1 MKRVKA
7 VAAICVLTLAL
18 GTHVNAKETDNQ
30 RLSQYSWLSVGGH
43 NIVSG
48 GELTGN
54 MPQNVSYNIETNV
67 LTLDN
72 FYLEDDSDEF
82 NGILASEMGDDF
94 TIRLEGE
101 NTLDVLQTNSYYG
114 LIDSGWG
121 NLTIE
126 GPGILNLSDISFIG
140 IQCMGDLTIE
150 NCTINMTGDS
160 IQGGYFYG
168 ISGSTYDETE
178 TLINESQIKISNAMT
193 SGSQAANAG
202 IDVQDGNLSVRNSK
216 IDIQLKNGN
225 IFGLAAGQTD
235 EYGGRLTIENSTVEC
250 MTSTDMLNAGNRYNH
265 NVYFYEMTDP
275 DSLYY
280 YVQDGDSFIQKTF
293 DEAFEFEKY
302 LRGRYDSNYGSTVI
316 SSIPLEEY
324 CSHEWDDGKVTIAP
338 SCENEGEKEYTC
350 TKCNE
355 TKIETIPALGHE
367 WKEWE
372 TVKEA
377 TCTEDGVHI
386 RTCSR
391 CNDTDTE
398 PIPQL
403 GHDFEVKIVKE
414 PTCTESGIQ
423 EKICSRCDFVI
434 ENESIPATGHDY
446 EWIVEKEA
454 TFHNDG
460 LKKGTCNKCG
470 DVITQRIP
478 KLSESHEHEF
488 SGKEVITKP
497 ATCTSEGSKNIYCTE
512 PECGEFITEAIPM
525 TEHALGEW
533 TTVKDA
539 TCAENGLE
547 EKNCT
552 VCGKVIET
560 RVTDKLPHTYEE
572 WKITTEP
579 TCTEAGVETS
589 VCTVCGEEIVRG
601 INPLG
606 HNYVE
611 WEVTKEAT
619 CTENGEESS
628 ACVRCGEI
636 TTRVIAAEGH
646 SFGEWEI
653 VKEATLNSEGER
665 QAVCSKCGEIK
676 TETIP
681 KLSDLQSSVSN
692 GNVKNDDTVDNNI
705 DSSTPQTGDQ
715 TSVLIYLIS
724 LSVTAAIALI
734 VVMRKINKKNM

>member
-18 GTHVNAKETDNQ
+18 GTNVNAKEADNQ
-30 RLSQYSWLSVGGH
+30 RLSEYSRLSVGEYD
-43 NIVSG
+43 IVSG
-48 GELTGN
+48 GELTGE
-54 MPQNVSYNIETNV
+54 MPENVSYNKETNV
-67 LTLDN
+67 LTLNN

-82 NGILASEMGDDF
+82 NGISASEMGDDF

-101 NTLDVLQTNSYYG
+101 NTFDVLLTHPYYG
-114 LIDSGWG
+114 LINSGWG

-126 GPGILNLSDISFIG
+126 GPGTLNLSNVSFVG
-140 IQCMGDLTIE
+140 ILCKGDLTID
-150 NCTINMTGDS
+150 NCTINITGDP

-178 TLINESQIKISNAMT
+178 TLINESQINISNVMP

-202 IDVQDGNLSVRNSK
+202 IDVQDGNLSVQNSQ

-235 EYGGRLTIENSTVEC
+235 EYGGRLTIGNSTVEC

-265 NVYFYEMTDP
+265 NIYFYEMTDP

-280 YVQDGDSFIQKTF
+280 YVQDGDSFIQKSF

-302 LRGRYDSNYGSTVI
+302 MRGRYDSNYGSTVI
-316 SSIPLEEY
+316 SSIPLKEY
-324 CSHEWDDGKVTIAP
+324 CSHEWDGGKDTIAP

-355 TKIETIPALGHE
+355 TKIETISALGHE
-367 WKEWE
+367 WKEWK

-377 TCTEDGVHI
+377 TCTEDGVRI

-423 EKICSRCDFVI
+423 EKICSRCDLVI

-454 TFHNDG
+454 TFHDDG

-470 DVITQRIP
+470 DVITERIP

-512 PECGEFITEAIPM
+512 PECGEFITEVIPM
-525 TEHALGEW
+525 TEHTLGEW

-560 RVTDKLPHTYEE
+560 RLTDKLPHTYEE

-579 TCTEAGVETS
+579 TCTEAGIETS
-589 VCTVCGEEIVRG
+589 VCTVCGEDTVRG

-628 ACVRCGEI
+628 VCVRCGES
-636 TTRVIAAEGH
+636 TTRVVAAEGH

-681 KLSDLQSSVSN
+681 KLSDLQSSASN
-692 GNVKNDDTVDNNI
+692 GNVKDDDTVDNNI

>member
-7 VAAICVLTLAL
+7 VAAICVLTLVL
-18 GTHVNAKETDNQ
+18 GTHVNAKEADNQ
-30 RLSQYSWLSVGGH
+30 RLSEYSGLSVGGYD
-43 NIVSG
+43 IVSG
-48 GELTGN
+48 GKLTGE
-54 MPQNVSYNIETNV
+54 MPQNVSYDIETNV
-67 LTLDN
+67 LTLNN

-82 NGILASEMGDDF
+82 NGISASEMGDDF

-101 NTLDVLQTNSYYG
+101 NTFDVLQTNSYYG

-126 GPGILNLSDISFIG
+126 GPGILNLSDVSFIG
-140 IQCMGDLTIE
+140 IQCKGDLTID
-150 NCTINMTGDS
+150 NCTINITGDP

-178 TLINESQIKISNAMT
+178 TLINESQINISNVMP
-193 SGSQAANAG
+193 SGSRAANAG
-202 IDVQDGNLSVRNSK
+202 IDVQDGNLSVQNSK

-235 EYGGRLTIENSTVEC
+235 EYGGRLTIDNSTVEC

-265 NVYFYEMTDP
+265 NMYFYEMTDP

-280 YVQDGDSFIQKTF
+280 YVQDADSFIQKTF

-324 CSHEWDDGKVTIAP
+324 CSHEWDDGKVTISP

-377 TCTEDGVHI
+377 TCTEDGVRI

-391 CNDTDTE
+391 CSDTDTD

-414 PTCTESGIQ
+414 PTCTEAGIQ

-470 DVITQRIP
+470 YVITERIP

-512 PECGEFITEAIPM
+512 PECGEFITEVIPM
-525 TEHALGEW
+525 TEHASGEW
-533 TTVKDA
+533 TTAKKA

-547 EKNCT
+547 EKICT

-572 WKITTEP
+572 WKMTTEP

-589 VCTVCGEEIVRG
+589 VCTVCGEETVRG

-606 HNYVE
+606 HNYEE

-619 CTENGEESS
+619 CTENGEERSS
-628 ACVRCGEI
+628 CVRCGEI
-636 TTRVIAAEGH
+636 TTRAIAAEGH

-681 KLSDLQSSVSN
+681 KLSDLQSSASN
-692 GNVKNDDTVDNNI
+692 GNVKDDDIVDNNL

-715 TSVLIYLIS
+715 TSVFIYLIS
-724 LSVTAAIALI
+724 LSVTAAIALK

>member
-7 VAAICVLTLAL
+7 VAIICVLTLAL
-18 GTHVNAKETDNQ
+18 GTHVNAKEVDNQ
-30 RLSQYSWLSVGGH
+30 RLSEYSGLSVGGYD
-43 NIVSG
+43 IVSG
-48 GELTGN
+48 GKLTGE
-54 MPQNVSYNIETNV
+54 MPQNVSYDMETNV
-67 LTLDN
+67 LTLNN

-82 NGILASEMGDDF
+82 NGISANEMGDDF

-126 GPGILNLSDISFIG
+126 GPGILNLFNVSFIG

-178 TLINESQIKISNAMT
+178 TLINESQINISNVMA

-216 IDIQLKNGN
+216 IDIQLENGN

-235 EYGGRLTIENSTVEC
+235 EYGGRLTIDNSTVEC
-250 MTSTDMLNAGNRYNH
+250 MTSTDIGNRYNH
-265 NVYFYEMTDP
+265 NMYFYEMADP

-302 LRGRYDSNYGSTVI
+302 LAGRYDSNYGSTVI

-324 CSHEWDDGKVTIAP
+324 CSHEWDDGKVTISP
-338 SCENEGEKEYTC
+338 SCENTGKKEYTC

-372 TVKEA
+372 IVKEA
-377 TCTEDGVHI
+377 TCTEDGVRI

-398 PIPQL
+398 SIPQL

-423 EKICSRCDFVI
+423 EKVCSRCGFAI
-434 ENESIPATGHDY
+434 ENESISATGHDY

-454 TFHNDG
+454 TFHDDG

-470 DVITQRIP
+470 DVITERIP
-478 KLSESHEHEF
+478 KLSESHKHEF

-512 PECGEFITEAIPM
+512 PECGEFITEVIPM

-560 RVTDKLPHTYEE
+560 RITDKIPHTYEE
-572 WKITTEP
+572 WEITTEP

-589 VCTVCGEEIVRG
+589 ECTVCGEETVRG

-636 TTRVIAAEGH
+636 TARVIAAEGH

-676 TETIP
+676 IETIP
-681 KLSDLQSSVSN
+681 KLSDLQSSASN
-692 GNVKNDDTVDNNI
+692 GNVKDDDTIDNNI